1 MQKRS
6 RNIAAILSAGVLGAG
21 ILGSAAMAAV
31 PANTTA
37 GATAYDVPGSVVL
50 AERDPGRRAE
60 LMTRVLHGLVEKGVI
75 TKDQAEQIARAFAA
89 AAERKGDGGERGDH
103 AKRFLG
109 NAMKTSAE
117 YLGLTGEQ
125 LKEQLKSG
133 KSLAKIAATTP
144 GKSRDGLIAALTNA
158 AEAEIKAALAA
169 GKITPAQAEEAR
181 TPHTVAVVKR
191 GAPAPPALRD
201 RLSEIVPTVR
211 QCRDRPGRVGPPR
224 SPFLESCTLT
234 QQLLDGTVALGI

>member
-6 RNIAAILSAGVLGAG
+6 RTIAAIFSAGVLGAG

-31 PANTTA
+31 PANISS
-37 GATAYDVPGSVVL
+37 GASAYDAPASVVL
-50 AERDPGRRAE
+50 GERDPGRRAE
-60 LMTRVLHGLVEKGVI
+60 VMTRVLQGLVEKGVI

-89 AAERKGDGGERGDH
+89 AAERKGEDGERGDH
-103 AKRFLG
+103 VKRFLG
-109 NAMKTSAE
+109 HAMKTSAE

-158 AEAEIKAALAA
+158 AEAQIKAALEA

-181 TPHTVAVVKR
+181 TRLTVAIVK
-191 GAPAPPALRD
+191 LVD
-201 RLSEIVPTVR
+201 RE
-211 QCRDRPGRVGPPR
+211 PGERK
-224 SPFLESCTLT
+224 SN
-234 QQLLDGTVALGI
+234 

>member
-6 RNIAAILSAGVLGAG
+6 RTIAAIISAGVLGAG

-31 PANTTA
+31 PANTISSA
-37 GATAYDVPGSVVL
+37 GAYDVPGSVVL
-50 AERDPGRRAE
+50 GERDPGRRAE
-60 LMTRVLHGLVEKGVI
+60 VMTRVLQGLVEKGVI

-89 AAERKGDGGERGDH
+89 AAERKGEDRERGDH

-169 GKITPAQAEEAR
+169 GKITQAQAEETR
-181 TPHTVAVVKR
+181 TRVTVAIVKLVDR
-191 GAPAPPALRD
+191 APGERK
-201 RLSEIVPTVR
+201 SN
-211 QCRDRPGRVGPPR
+211 
-224 SPFLESCTLT
+224 
-234 QQLLDGTVALGI
+234 

>member
-6 RNIAAILSAGVLGAG
+6 RTIAAVFSAGVLGAG
-21 ILGSAAMAAV
+21 LLGSAALAAV
-31 PANTTA
+31 PANTIS
-37 GATAYDVPGSVVL
+37 GASAYDVPGSVVL
-50 AERDPGRRAE
+50 GERDPGRRGE
-60 LMTRVLHGLVEKGVI
+60 LMTRVLQGLVEKGVI
-75 TKDQAEQIARAFAA
+75 TKDQAEQIARAFAT
-89 AAERKGDGGERGDH
+89 AAEGKGEDDGRGDH

-109 NAMKTSAE
+109 NAMKASAE

-169 GKITPAQAEEAR
+169 GKITPAQAQEAR
-181 TPHTVAVVKR
+181 TRLTVAIVK
-191 GAPAPPALRD
+191 LVD
-201 RLSEIVPTVR
+201 RE
-211 QCRDRPGRVGPPR
+211 PGERK
-224 SPFLESCTLT
+224 SN
-234 QQLLDGTVALGI
+234 

>member
-6 RNIAAILSAGVLGAG
+6 RTIAAVFSAGVLGAG

-31 PANTTA
+31 PANTIS
-37 GATAYDVPGSVVL
+37 GASAYDAPSSVV
-50 AERDPGRRAE
+50 AGERDPGRRGE
-60 LMTRVLHGLVEKGVI
+60 LMTRVLQGLVEKGVI

-89 AAERKGDGGERGDH
+89 AAERKGEDDGRGDH

-109 NAMKTSAE
+109 NAMKASAE
-117 YLGLTGEQ
+117 YLSLTGEQ

-144 GKSRDGLIAALTNA
+144 GKSRDGLIAALTSA

-181 TPHTVAVVKR
+181 TRLTIAIVKLVDR
-191 GAPAPPALRD
+191 EPAERK
-201 RLSEIVPTVR
+201 SN
-211 QCRDRPGRVGPPR
+211 
-224 SPFLESCTLT
+224 
-234 QQLLDGTVALGI
+234 

>member
-6 RNIAAILSAGVLGAG
+6 RTIAAVFSAGVLGAG

-31 PANTTA
+31 PANTIS
-37 GATAYDVPGSVVL
+37 GASAYDAPSSAVAG
-50 AERDPGRRAE
+50 ERDPGRRGE
-60 LMTRVLHGLVEKGVI
+60 LMTRVLQGLVEKGVI

-89 AAERKGDGGERGDH
+89 AAERKGQDGERGDH
-103 AKRFLG
+103 TKRFLG
-109 NAMKTSAE
+109 NVMKTSAE

-181 TPHTVAVVKR
+181 TRLTVAIVK
-191 GAPAPPALRD
+191 LVD
-201 RLSEIVPTVR
+201 RE
-211 QCRDRPGRVGPPR
+211 PGERK
-224 SPFLESCTLT
+224 SN
-234 QQLLDGTVALGI
+234 